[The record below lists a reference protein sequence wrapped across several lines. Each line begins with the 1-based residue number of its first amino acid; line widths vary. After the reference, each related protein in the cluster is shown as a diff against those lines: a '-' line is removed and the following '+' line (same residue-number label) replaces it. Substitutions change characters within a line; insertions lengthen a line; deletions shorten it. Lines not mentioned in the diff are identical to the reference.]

1 MLQRLG
7 NGDYIWQSASGEI
20 GSISNEVLSKL
31 CTWRQS
37 AMRDLEAGGVLLG
50 FIDIETSG
58 LLATEITTPG
68 FGDKRTRTGFYRGRR
83 HQREV
88 KRWHEKTINGT
99 LIGLWHTHPEKKPTP
114 SAVDLQDA
122 AHVLKNG
129 SYASSGLLYLIVG
142 IAELG
147 VWHATPNKA
156 LELLGYIDVN

>member
-7 NGDYIWQSASGEI
+7 NGDYIWQSVSGEN
-20 GSISNEVLSKL
+20 GSISNEVLNKL
-31 CTWRQS
+31 CAWRQS
-37 AMRDLEAGGVLLG
+37 AMRAPEAGGVLLG

-114 SAVDLQDA
+114 SVVDMQDA
-122 AHVLKNG
+122 THVLKNG

-147 VWHATPNKA
+147 VWYAQPGKV
-156 LELLGYIDVN
+156 LELLGYLEL